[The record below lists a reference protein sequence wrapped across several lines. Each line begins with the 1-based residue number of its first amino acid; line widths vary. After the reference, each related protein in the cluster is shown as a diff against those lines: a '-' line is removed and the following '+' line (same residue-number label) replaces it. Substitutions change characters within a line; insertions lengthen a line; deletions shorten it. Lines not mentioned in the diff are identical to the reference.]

1 MMKFFTPNTAFISLA
16 LLAMSG
22 LSASA
27 AETPSL
33 DVNISDI
40 TTTDATVTITP
51 SADDVTYY
59 WSFDTRAGI
68 EEKGGTEGII
78 ERQIANWTRT
88 AGYYDDT
95 TWQDMMKYS
104 LVSGTTETLMSD
116 YEQLQW
122 STDYVV
128 YAFGM
133 DEEGNVTAPLKVVDF
148 TTATPVASENT
159 FGVKVKSMVIDS
171 APTATRQT
179 VNVTVNVTPSN
190 DDPYTVYM
198 LESRYC
204 NGYDLTPG
212 SDDIDRFLSAQVL
225 PYSKKVYTGA
235 QTLEFP
241 SKRVGTEFCIVTV
254 GLDGKAPSTA
264 PEITKFTAEEY
275 VEEPAIVLEVS
286 EITPVNAHIKVTLRD
301 PEMKYYWYI
310 TTPDVI
316 ERRGGRETIDV
327 KLDREWWL
335 YLASFYN
342 GTVPWQD
349 FMRNQL
355 SQGNVDAY
363 AVDMPDDC
371 PQLRWDSDYVLYAYG
386 IDEESGERIT
396 DLYFCD
402 FTTAGVGDGS
412 DLTFEFEP
420 VSVEDDPENS
430 FGSRVCHKVTVDVYP
445 SNDEEEFGLL
455 YCETSVIDWY
465 YTDQTDQT
473 IDDYFFDTFSRMAK
487 TFTGPVRLVMPAIR
501 EGREYYIC
509 AAGFPGYPTT
519 DLITYKFTHE
529 TGAAGVDDVDTDG
542 VQVKVVEGGLRIE
555 GNYDMAAVFSVDGKV
570 VAALRAGEG
579 EVSLPAGVYIVKCEA
594 AGKSIVS
601 KVAVK

>member
-1 MMKFFTPNTAFISLA
+1 MMKIFTPNTAFISIA

-22 LSASA
+22 MPVSAE
-27 AETPSL
+27 ETPSL
-33 DVNISDI
+33 DVNISGI
-40 TTTDATVTITP
+40 TTTDATVTVTP

-68 EEKGGTEGII
+68 EEKGGKEGII
-78 ERQIANWTRT
+78 ERQIANWTRL
-88 AGYYDDT
+88 AGYYDNT

-104 LVSGTTETLMSD
+104 LVSGTTETMLSE

-133 DEEGNVTAPLKVVDF
+133 DQEGNVTAPLKVVDF
-148 TTATPVASENT
+148 TTATPVASENA

-171 APTATRQT
+171 APTASRQT
-179 VNVTVNVTPSN
+179 VNVTVSVTPAN

-198 LESRYC
+198 LESRFC
-204 NGYDLTPG
+204 NGYDLTEG
-212 SDDIDRFLSAQVL
+212 SADVNQFLNDQVL
-225 PYSKKVYTGA
+225 PYANKVYTGA

-241 SKRVGTEFCIVTV
+241 GKRVGTEFCIVTV

-264 PEITKFTAEEY
+264 PEITSFTAEEY
-275 VEEPAIVLEVS
+275 VEEPAFVLEVS
-286 EITPVNAHIKVTLRD
+286 DITQVNAHIKVTPRD
-301 PEMKYYWYI
+301 PEMKYFWYI

-316 ERRGGRETIDV
+316 EFRGGRETIDI

-335 YLASFYN
+335 YLESLYN
-342 GTVPWQD
+342 GNPDWKY
-349 FMRNQL
+349 FMRSQL
-355 SQGNVDAY
+355 SQGAIDAD
-363 AVDMPDDC
+363 AIDIPDDC
-371 PQLRWDSDYVLYAYG
+371 PKLRWDSEYVMYAYG
-386 IDEESGERIT
+386 LDEETGDRIT
-396 DLYFCD
+396 DIYWCD
-402 FTTAGVGDGS
+402 FTTAPLGDES

-430 FGSRVCHKVTVDVYP
+430 FGSRKCHKVTIDVYP

-465 YTDQTDQT
+465 YSDQTEET
-473 IDDYFFDTFSRMAK
+473 IDDYFFNTFSEMSK

-501 EGREYYIC
+501 EGREYYLC

-519 DLITYKFTHE
+519 DLFTYKFTHE
-529 TGAAGVDDVDTDG
+529 TAAGVDDVDTDG
-542 VQVKVVEGGLRIE
+542 VEVKTVEGGLRIE
-555 GNYDMAAVFSVDGKV
+555 GNYDMAAVYSVDGKV